1 VNTTPPTPPLLDLD
15 DIRVSY
21 RTGAGDREA
30 VRGVSLTVGHGE
42 FVTVVGESG
51 SGKSTLIQAALGLL
65 PDNARVG
72 SGRIRLWGHDV
83 TDLDDDI
90 MAQVRGNYVSFVP
103 QDPATSLN
111 PVKRIGQQVE
121 DAVALAGG
129 ADDITGRRTTARRA
143 LELAGLHDVDR
154 VSGKFPHEL
163 SGGMKQRVLIAVAL
177 AGGPRLIIADEPTS
191 ALDVT
196 VQKNILDHL
205 KSLQRELGIGVLLV
219 THDIGVALE
228 RSDRILVLRHGA
240 AVESGEPRDLLYHPG
255 QDYTRELLAA
265 APTLGS
271 EPLTATTDA
280 ADAAD
285 GGGPGHGDV
294 VLGGAGLTRVYQGR
308 GGESFTALSDVS
320 VGVRRGTTH
329 AVVGESGAGK
339 STLARILAGFDEPTA
354 GTVEVDGRPLPGSG
368 RTRRRSRNSA
378 RRTLYRNLQYVLQ
391 NPFTSLDPR
400 FTVRRIIA
408 EPLRA
413 FRLGDRATI
422 DNRVREVLSLVALDP
437 ELLERRPTELSGG
450 QRQRVAIARALAI
463 EPQILILDE
472 AVSALDVS
480 VQAGILQLLADLQ
493 ERLGLTY
500 LFITHDLGVVRQIA
514 HAVTVMQQGQVVETG
529 PVGEIFD
536 NPTHP
541 YTRTLLAAV
550 ADPERTLTSVAA

>member
-1 VNTTPPTPPLLDLD
+1 VNTPSPTPPLLDLD

-83 TDLDDDI
+83 TDLGDDI

-111 PVKRIGQQVE
+111 PVKRIGRQVE

-129 ADDITGRRTTARRA
+129 ADDTTGRRATARRA

-271 EPLTATTDA
+271 QPLTATTDT
-280 ADAAD
+280 AD
-285 GGGPGHGDV
+285 GGDRGRSDI
-294 VLGGAGLTRVYQGR
+294 VLGGTGLTRVYRGR

-320 VGVRRGTTH
+320 VSVRRGTTH

-368 RTRRRSRNSA
+368 RTRRRSRNAA

-422 DNRVREVLSLVALDP
+422 DNRVREVLNLVALDP

-480 VQAGILQLLADLQ
+480 VQAGILRLLADLQ

-514 HAVTVMQQGQVVETG
+514 HDVTVMQRGQVVETG
-529 PVGEIFD
+529 AVGEIFD
-536 NPTHP
+536 NPADP

-550 ADPERTLTSVAA
+550 ADPERALTSVAA

>member
-1 VNTTPPTPPLLDLD
+1 MNTTPPTPPLLDLD

-83 TDLDDDI
+83 TDLGDDI

-111 PVKRIGQQVE
+111 PVKRIGRQVE

-240 AVESGEPRDLLYHPG
+240 AVESREPRDLLYHPG

-271 EPLTATTDA
+271 EPLTATTDT
-280 ADAAD
+280 AD
-285 GGGPGHGDV
+285 GGGPGRGDV
-294 VLGGAGLTRVYQGR
+294 VLGGAGLTRVYRGR

-354 GTVEVDGRPLPGSG
+354 GTVEVGGRPLPGSG
-368 RTRRRSRNSA
+368 RTRRRSRNTA

-413 FRLGDRATI
+413 FRLGDRTTI

-437 ELLERRPTELSGG
+437 DLLERRPTELSGG

-480 VQAGILQLLADLQ
+480 VQAGILRLLADLQ

-550 ADPERTLTSVAA
+550 ADPERTLTSVVV